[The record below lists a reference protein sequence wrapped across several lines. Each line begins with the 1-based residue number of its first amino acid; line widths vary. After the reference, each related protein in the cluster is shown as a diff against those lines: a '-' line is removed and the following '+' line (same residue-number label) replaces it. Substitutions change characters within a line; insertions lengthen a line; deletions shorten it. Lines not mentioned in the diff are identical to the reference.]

1 MELKEDS
8 YLHAVNITAET
19 MQMNMYEQN
28 SQLKTP
34 RNNTETRVR
43 QRRPRD
49 LKSEGNGQH
58 TTSNRA

>member
-8 YLHAVNITAET
+8 NLHAVNITAET
-19 MQMNMYEQN
+19 IQMNMYEQN

-34 RNNTETRVR
+34 RNNSETRVR
-43 QRRPRD
+43 QRWSRD

-58 TTSNRA
+58 ATRNRV